1 MLFKKT
7 LFFNSRKAL
16 QSIFAVLFYPLF
28 LNEYRILSVMSPMM
42 INKLP
47 TIKFSKSLK
56 SQKIEIPILDSPRKT
71 KTKPTTSKTK

>member
-1 MLFKKT
+1 
-7 LFFNSRKAL
+7 
-16 QSIFAVLFYPLF
+16 
-28 LNEYRILSVMSPMM
+28 MM